1 MKAASKYGHFEMYL
15 TTFAETNTAH
25 TKLYCLGNSV
35 FVQFRAPRAVYEKS
49 QFVEK
54 YVVASQENLS
64 LQSQKI
70 LAIRA
75 SPSKSARPWSGG
87 RTRWPAHENRR
98 PSKSHS
104 AVF

>member
-1 MKAASKYGHFEMYL
+1 MEAVSNYGYFEMYL
-15 TTFAETNTAH
+15 ATFVETNTAN
-25 TKLYCLGNSV
+25 TKLFCLGSSV
-35 FVQFRAPRAVYEKS
+35 FVQFRAPRAVYEKR

-75 SPSKSARPWSGG
+75 SPSKSARP
-87 RTRWPAHENRR
+87 
-98 PSKSHS
+98 
-104 AVF
+104 